1 MFIFAK
7 NNRNMAQTVYVM
19 IGLPGSG
26 KNTWINNNL
35 GRNVKQVSRDDIRIE
50 LNMCDNDEKVV
61 GTREQEQ
68 LVTQIFNKRL
78 VNYVRNGFDVVIN
91 NINLKRRYRDDYK
104 RLLSQ
109 FNVQW
114 VYVVVMAPS
123 IQDNIARRN
132 GQIPK
137 DILLKMHNDFIMP
150 SEDEYD
156 DIIIY
161 QQKR

>member
-1 MFIFAK
+1 MAK
-7 NNRNMAQTVYVM
+7 LIIAV
-19 IGLPGSG
+19 GLPGSG

>member
-1 MFIFAK
+1 
-7 NNRNMAQTVYVM
+7 MAQTVYVM

-137 DILLKMHNDFIMP
+137 DILLKMHNDFTMP